1 MQKDTIIVRDTI
13 VKIIEFKS
21 KITADNVEFYKEL
34 LNSQNQTYNLIV
46 FIFLGIIALFAG
58 ATWLYNRKLAK
69 REIIK
74 HTNKIFATERD
85 KLITEFAKEFESE
98 LNLMKGESARLFAIN
113 CTGDHSN
120 NLKNKFFWWLQCV
133 NYYQRGGKGKA
144 VAFAT
149 KNSLKSIKEIF
160 EKRKKI
166 ECKKLI
172 LEMEEDLDKCFY
184 NIIENIPD
192 ELHDSKVE
200 IKKLFDKLML

>member
-74 HTNKIFATERD
+74 HTNKIFAKEKN
-85 KLITEFAKEFESE
+85 KLITEFTKEFESE

-113 CTGDHSN
+113 CSGNHPN
-120 NLKNKFFWWLQCV
+120 KLKNKFFWWLQCV

-149 KNSLKSIKEIF
+149 KKSLQSIKEIF
-160 EKRKKI
+160 EQEKEK
-166 ECKKLI
+166 ECKNII
-172 LEMEEDLDKCFY
+172 LEKELDLDEFFY
-184 NIIENIPD
+184 NIIESIPE